1 MNGLC
6 LVLKED
12 GHMTYI
18 DETGKEVITEYE
30 ISMAN
35 NFSEGLAS
43 IEKTGSNNYC
53 YIDKTGKVVIDN
65 LEQGYNYYGFSEGLA
80 RVSIGKDGN
89 EKYGFIDKTGKI
101 VIGKF

>member
-6 LVLKED
+6 LVLKKD
-12 GHMTYI
+12 GHMT
-18 DETGKEVITEYE
+18 
-30 ISMAN
+30 
-35 NFSEGLAS
+35 
-43 IEKTGSNNYC
+43 

>member
-1 MNGLC
+1 M
-6 LVLKED
+6 LKED

-18 DETGKEVITEYE
+18 DETGKEVITDYE

-35 NFSEGLAS
+35 N
-43 IEKTGSNNYC
+43 
-53 YIDKTGKVVIDN
+53 
-65 LEQGYNYYGFSEGLA
+65 FSEGLA